1 MVHMIIDP
9 QDFGAVKQ
17 QTETN
22 GILLA
27 EINGK
32 MDAHLSTSLTNKI
45 NLRWVWASLC
55 GLAVV
60 FASGFLFLYSL

>member
-1 MVHMIIDP
+1 MHVDP
-9 QDFGAVKQ
+9 QEFGAVKE
-17 QTETN
+17 QTKAN
-22 GILLA
+22 GAMLDT
-27 EINGK
+27 INGK
-32 MDAHLSTSLTNKI
+32 LDSYIATSLTNKI